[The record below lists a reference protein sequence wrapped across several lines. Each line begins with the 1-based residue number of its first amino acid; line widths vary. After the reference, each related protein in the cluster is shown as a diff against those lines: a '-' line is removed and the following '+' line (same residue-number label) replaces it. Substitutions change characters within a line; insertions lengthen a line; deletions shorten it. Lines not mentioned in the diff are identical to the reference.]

1 MEAILIFHLITLKSE
16 SSLHRQAL
24 YIALKSIMK
33 QFSRQLRARL
43 KFSRSFVR
51 SCFSVVKL
59 FKYNRHADKNCR
71 YLFRERN
78 HMETRPLSKRTFL
91 VRALFFG
98 PSSPALN

>member
-78 HMETRPLSKRTFL
+78 HMELVPYQKGLFL
-91 VRALFFG
+91 FALFF
-98 PSSPALN
+98 SVHRRQH